1 MGCFNPKKKKYEFKI
16 HRVICYDN
24 EEWCKVCISKWT
36 SGIWQFSSEHLKAS
50 KIFVL
55 MCSFW
60 TKYILFE
67 LKRYKGIIFHETEE
81 GYKIWRGIDLSFQN
95 WYKEF
100 DKFWPEH
107 LNVSKVF
114 TLMGPFRAKYVLFE
128 RRKVQRSCLSWNRRG
143 IVNLKRN
150 GIVVSKLTYG
160 IWQVLAWILE
170 SPSLKFLTLMG
181 SFSAKYIFFKLKK
194 FRGVIFHHIF
204 AKCEEK
210 LTCCLQNDVKN
221 LANFHQSTEKCQN
234 RNSDGFTL
242 SKVENIWAYNLQT
255 SYVSWQWRMIQK
267 LKEKW
272 IVVLKLTWG
281 T

>member
-1 MGCFNPKKKKYEFKI
+1 
-16 HRVICYDN
+16 
-24 EEWCKVCISKWT
+24 
-36 SGIWQFSSEHLKAS
+36 
-50 KIFVL
+50 

-81 GYKIWRGIDLSFQN
+81 GYKIWKGINLSFQN

-128 RRKVQRSCLSWNRRG
+128 PRKVQRSCLSWNRKG

-234 RNSDGFTL
+234 RNSDGFIS

-272 IVVLKLTWG
+272 IVLLKLTWG